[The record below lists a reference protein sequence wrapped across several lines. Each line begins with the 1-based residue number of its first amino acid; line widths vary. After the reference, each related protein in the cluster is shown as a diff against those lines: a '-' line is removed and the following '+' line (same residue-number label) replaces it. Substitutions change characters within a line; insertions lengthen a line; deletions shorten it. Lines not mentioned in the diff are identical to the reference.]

1 MRSKLIMLLMI
12 ATLAIGI
19 FALPSTVALF
29 SGQHSWYD
37 LSAAPN
43 DVPCEKCHGDIA
55 DEMID
60 SDNGAHRY
68 LTCAMCHRT
77 IFSDYT
83 YASGEGTGSSPGKE
97 AHAASTVECM
107 DCHGIYQDVG
117 TIWNHYSDP
126 EYAGECFRCHGG
138 SGWYRGEFIT
148 IPSRGYL
155 DFISA
160 GGFGIEDPANPGHNT
175 TDTDTG
181 EKAAHRKFVL
191 DAMNE
196 SLMEGANEA
205 CIGCHTRVGVNIS
218 WTKNVVMEFTASEGA
233 DGTWTIPDFSAAGS
247 NVTESTYQNNWTK
260 SY

>member
-1 MRSKLIMLLMI
+1 MNHKNLSLLLVAVI
-12 ATLAIGI
+12 TIGI
-19 FALPSTVALF
+19 FALPQSVALF

-37 LSAAPN
+37 LSAGPN

-60 SDNGAHRY
+60 SDNGAHRN

-77 IFSDYT
+77 CFSNYT
-83 YASGEGTGSSPGKE
+83 YASGEGSGSTAGEE

-107 DCHGIYQDVG
+107 DCHGIYHEIYHGSYYTWDH
-117 TIWNHYSDP
+117 WSYS
-126 EYAGECFRCHGG
+126 EYSGNCDKCHWSGG
-138 SGWYRGEFIT
+138 YS
-148 IPSRGYL
+148 

-175 TDTDTG
+175 TATDTG

-205 CIGCHTRVGVNIS
+205 CIGCHTRVGVNIT
-218 WTKNVVMEFTASEGA
+218 WTKNVVLEFSASENEYGN
-233 DGTWTIPDFSAAGS
+233 WSIPDFSAAGS
-247 NVTESTYQNNWTK
+247 NVTASTYRNNWTN